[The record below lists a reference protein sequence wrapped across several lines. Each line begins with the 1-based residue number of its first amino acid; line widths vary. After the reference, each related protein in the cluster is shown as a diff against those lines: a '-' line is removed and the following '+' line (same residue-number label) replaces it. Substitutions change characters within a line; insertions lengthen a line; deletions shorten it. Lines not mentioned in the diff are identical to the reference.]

1 MMNADLNRQWRR
13 TIRDMSSPQVA
24 EAMACLDPAGSPGR
38 QHPMSATAAVRVLL
52 WAIQSLPRREAPDER
67 LRSLASQRTTS
78 ITSALARAD
87 LPEQVLS
94 PVDADLHCANQA
106 LRELLGSS
114 ARPIVLGDPD
124 HRDERTAK
132 ASSPTGT
139 ALSATDQSPA
149 AYRIMHD
156 LTIAY
161 GLSVVIA
168 LLIWLVTIAVVAVLI
183 AKRIP
188 LTPADL
194 MQGWARTA
202 ELLDDLTPLTL
213 PMMTLVIGLFS
224 IPILTGDGR
233 SASLEDRGRQLFL
246 NRAIHIAS
254 FTVATLSILS
264 MPHSSSTEVGVSI
277 YGVISSVMI
286 ILLALLPPTLTNIVV
301 DERRR
306 NLHKAEKTIGRID
319 ALLSEDQSTSS
330 EPVHRSFLEKLE
342 HLFHQA
348 LSVGFL
354 VIFAAVTVVILC
366 FAFVCTHAIRHSV
379 KLTMALPLIS
389 LGIMLFFLAYSTRN
403 LARAR
408 WFTKMYDD
416 KPPRWAVMFLPAVSS
431 SVLSSFT
438 LCLPIALTGHIPW
451 FIISSIALIIFQTV
465 FAAAFQHLLPTKEAE
480 RRRRFLMDQRTLNEQ
495 TVETERVNLEDQG
508 RTVSDLPRS
517 EP

>member
-87 LPEQVLS
+87 LPDQVLS

-202 ELLDDLTPLTL
+202 ELLDDPTSLMLPVTTL
-213 PMMTLVIGLFS
+213 IIGMLS

-246 NRAIHIAS
+246 NRVIHVAS
-254 FTVATLSILS
+254 FTVAILS
-264 MPHSSSTEVGVSI
+264 LLTMPRSLSAEVEFSTGN
-277 YGVISSVMI
+277 VISSVMI
-286 ILLALLPPTLTNIVV
+286 ILFALVPPTLTGLVV
-301 DERRR
+301 DERLRS
-306 NLHKAEKTIGRID
+306 LHKAEKTIERID
-319 ALLSEDQSTSS
+319 ALLSENQPTSG
-330 EPVHRSFLEKLE
+330 EPAHRSCLEKLE
-342 HLFHQA
+342 RLFHRT
-348 LSVGFL
+348 LCMGFL
-354 VIFAAVTVVILC
+354 IIFAATTLVILC
-366 FAFVCTHAIRHSV
+366 FAFVCTHAISHSV
-379 KLTMALPLIS
+379 KLTVTSPLLL
-389 LGIMLFFLAYSTRN
+389 LGIMLFFLAYSTRYTT
-403 LARAR
+403 RTR
-408 WFTKMYDD
+408 WSNEMHGD
-416 KPPRWAVMFLPAVSS
+416 KPPHWAVYSLPPVLLSAPPSFLMCSPMV
-431 SVLSSFT
+431 
-438 LCLPIALTGHIPW
+438 LTGHIPW
-451 FIISSIALIIFQTV
+451 FIISSIALIIFQTI
-465 FAAAFQHLLPTKEAE
+465 FAAAFQHLLPTKETE
-480 RRRRFLMDQRTLNEQ
+480 HRKRFLVHQRTLNER

>member
-1 MMNADLNRQWRR
+1 MMNATLNRQWRQ
-13 TIRDMSSPQVA
+13 IVRDMSSPEVA
-24 EAMACLDPAGSPGR
+24 EAMTCLDQAGRPDC
-38 QHPMSATAAVRVLL
+38 QHPMSTASAVRVLL
-52 WAIQSLPRREAPDER
+52 WRIQALPHREAPDKR
-67 LRSLASQRTTS
+67 LRALASQRVACM
-78 ITSALARAD
+78 TSALARVELPAD
-87 LPEQVLS
+87 S
-94 PVDADLHCANQA
+94 TSSVDSDLRCANQA
-106 LRELLGSS
+106 LRELHGNS
-114 ARPIVLGDPD
+114 AEPIVLRHFVHRDRRSTGDP
-124 HRDERTAK
+124 
-132 ASSPTGT
+132 SSEDPSP
-139 ALSATDQSPA
+139 SAAAQGSG
-149 AYRIMHD
+149 AYRILHD
-156 LTIAY
+156 LTIIYVLYAAIILTA
-161 GLSVVIA
+161 GFAVTMLVHWIA
-168 LLIWLVTIAVVAVLI
+168 GPPAPFTVAGF
-183 AKRIP
+183 AQ
-188 LTPADL
+188 T
-194 MQGWARTA
+194 WARIA
-202 ELLDDLTPLTL
+202 GFLGDLTPLTL

-286 ILLALLPPTLTNIVV
+286 ILFALLPPTLTNIVV

-306 NLHKAEKTIGRID
+306 NLHKTEKTIGRID

-438 LCLPIALTGHIPW
+438 LCLPIALTGHAHW
-451 FIISSIALIIFQTV
+451 FLISFITLTILQTV
-465 FAAAFQHLLPTKEAE
+465 FAAAFQHLFPTKEAE

-495 TVETERVNLEDQG
+495 TVETERRRLGD
-508 RTVSDLPRS
+508 RAA
-517 EP
+517 

>member
-1 MMNADLNRQWRR
+1 M
-13 TIRDMSSPQVA
+13 
-24 EAMACLDPAGSPGR
+24 
-38 QHPMSATAAVRVLL
+38 
-52 WAIQSLPRREAPDER
+52 
-67 LRSLASQRTTS
+67 
-78 ITSALARAD
+78 
-87 LPEQVLS
+87 
-94 PVDADLHCANQA
+94 
-106 LRELLGSS
+106 
-114 ARPIVLGDPD
+114 
-124 HRDERTAK
+124 
-132 ASSPTGT
+132 
-139 ALSATDQSPA
+139 
-149 AYRIMHD
+149 
-156 LTIAY
+156 
-161 GLSVVIA
+161 
-168 LLIWLVTIAVVAVLI
+168 
-183 AKRIP
+183 
-188 LTPADL
+188 
-194 MQGWARTA
+194 
-202 ELLDDLTPLTL
+202 
-213 PMMTLVIGLFS
+213 
-224 IPILTGDGR
+224 
-233 SASLEDRGRQLFL
+233 
-246 NRAIHIAS
+246 
-254 FTVATLSILS
+254 ATLSILS

-286 ILLALLPPTLTNIVV
+286 ILFALLPPTLTNIVV

-438 LCLPIALTGHIPW
+438 LCLPIALTGHAHW
-451 FIISSIALIIFQTV
+451 FLISFITLTILQTV

-495 TVETERVNLEDQG
+495 TVETERRRLGD
-508 RTVSDLPRS
+508 RAA
-517 EP
+517 